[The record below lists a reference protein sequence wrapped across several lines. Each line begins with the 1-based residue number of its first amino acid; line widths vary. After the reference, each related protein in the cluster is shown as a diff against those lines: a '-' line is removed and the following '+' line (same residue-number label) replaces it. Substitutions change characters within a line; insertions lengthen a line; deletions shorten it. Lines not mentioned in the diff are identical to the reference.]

1 MADIFGLRGDRY
13 AFLRLAPPPSY
24 VAGAGRG
31 AQGFTTRSD
40 IGPAREQVAEGE
52 EAAPKEEEYN
62 PDQFQDPENET
73 GLFAGEFLFS
83 SWVSRARVPAQTNLD
98 YHYPGTVYEADDE
111 EADRIYEAV
120 DARIDER
127 RRARREAREKE
138 EAAQLLAER
147 PTIQSQF
154 ADLKRGLADMSED
167 EWYNLRKWG
176 G

>member
-73 GLFAGEFLFS
+73 GLFAGESLPLS
-83 SWVSRARVPAQTNLD
+83 LSGSRPPVVFPSPD
-98 YHYPGTVYEADDE
+98 
-111 EADRIYEAV
+111 
-120 DARIDER
+120 
-127 RRARREAREKE
+127 
-138 EAAQLLAER
+138 
-147 PTIQSQF
+147 
-154 ADLKRGLADMSED
+154 
-167 EWYNLRKWG
+167 
-176 G
+176 

>member
-73 GLFAGEFLFS
+73 GLFAGESLPLS
-83 SWVSRARVPAQTNLD
+83 SWVTAPRRLSQSRLTSTTNRHCL
-98 YHYPGTVYEADDE
+98 
-111 EADRIYEAV
+111 
-120 DARIDER
+120 
-127 RRARREAREKE
+127 
-138 EAAQLLAER
+138 
-147 PTIQSQF
+147 
-154 ADLKRGLADMSED
+154 RG
-167 EWYNLRKWG
+167 R
-176 G
+176 